1 VGVTVGVGCLVLG
14 AVLLVL
20 GFVVADPGGGGAGDP
35 TTTTTSAGVET
46 VPPRSTGT
54 TAPLGGAAIGEGVGP
69 EVGGRTPLRG
79 FGEVA
84 ATITSGSGEVC
95 EVCLLSAVS
104 PEQRERGLMEV
115 TDEELGGYDGMLFE
129 FPAEVDGAFW
139 MRNTPLPL
147 SIAYFDA
154 EGSLVS
160 TEDMEPCE
168 DGASCPSHPASA
180 PFAYALEVPQGRLDE
195 VGVQGQATLVIGD
208 GPCPELAGAAEG

>member
-1 VGVTVGVGCLVLG
+1 VGVIVGVGCLVVG

-20 GFVVADPGGGGAGDP
+20 GFVVADPGDGAGDR
-35 TTTTTSAGVET
+35 TTTTAAGSES
-46 VPPRSTGT
+46 VPSRSPGT
-54 TAPLGGAAIGEGVGP
+54 TAPLDGAAIGEGVGP

-95 EVCLLSAVS
+95 DVCLLSAVT

-115 TDEELGGYDGMLFE
+115 TDEDLGGYDGMLFE
-129 FPAEVDGAFW
+129 FPSEVEGAFW
-139 MRNTPLPL
+139 MRNTPMPL

-154 EGSLVS
+154 SGSLVS

-168 DGASCPSHPASA
+168 DGAACPSYPASA
-180 PFAYALEVPQGRLDE
+180 PFAYALEVPQGRLGE
-195 VGVQGQATLVIGD
+195 VGVHGEATLVIED
-208 GPCPELAGAAEG
+208 RPCPELEGATEG